1 MAYTYKKNIANRK
14 NYGYSRSTRNIKWI
28 VVHFTA
34 NDGDSDESNARYF
47 KNNIVKASAHYFVD
61 DDSVTQSVPDNYV
74 AYSVGGDKYKNTKG
88 AKYFNIV
95 NNTNSLN
102 IELCDT
108 VKNGKNDLSAK
119 TRTNAILLIKQK
131 AKKYGIDRNHI
142 IRHWDITGKNCP
154 KYFVEDSYSWNRFL
168 DDIFGTSTNK
178 TTKPNENVM
187 NLKKALN
194 ESYGCKLTVNGILDA
209 KTVTEIKKHPVKNYT
224 ENSYAKWVQRRLK
237 AKKYK
242 IKIDGKFGKNSKNT
256 LEEFQK
262 ANHLSVDGVCGYN
275 TVMKLI

>member
-47 KNNIVKASAHYFVD
+47 KNNIKKASAHYFVD

-119 TRTNAILLIKQK
+119 TRANAILLIKQK

-142 IRHWDITGKNCP
+142 IRHYDVTGKNCP

-224 ENSYAKWVQRRLK
+224 ENAYAKWVQRRLK

-242 IKIDGKFGKNSKNT
+242 ISVDGKFGKNSKNT

-262 ANHLSVDGVCGYN
+262 ANHLTVDGVCGYN

>member
-47 KNNIVKASAHYFVD
+47 KNNIKKASAHYFVD

-119 TRTNAILLIKQK
+119 TRANAILLIKQK

-142 IRHWDITGKNCP
+142 IRHYDVTGKNCP

-168 DDIFGTSTNK
+168 DDIFGTNTNK

-224 ENSYAKWVQRRLK
+224 ENAYAKWVQRRLK

>member
-47 KNNIVKASAHYFVD
+47 KNNIKKASAHYFVD

-119 TRTNAILLIKQK
+119 TRANAILLIKQK

-142 IRHWDITGKNCP
+142 IRHYDVNGKNCP

-168 DDIFGTSTNK
+168 DDIFGTNTNK

-224 ENSYAKWVQRRLK
+224 ENAYAKWVQRRLK

>member
-47 KNNIVKASAHYFVD
+47 KNNIKKASAHYFVD

-119 TRTNAILLIKQK
+119 TRANAILLIKQK
-131 AKKYGIDRNHI
+131 AKKYRIDRNHI
-142 IRHWDITGKNCP
+142 IRHYDVTGKNCP
-154 KYFVEDSYSWNRFL
+154 KYFVEDIYLWNRFL
-168 DDIFGTSTNK
+168 DDIFGTNTNK

-224 ENSYAKWVQRRLK
+224 ENAYAKWVQRRLK

-262 ANHLSVDGVCGYN
+262 ANHLTVDGVCGYN

>member
-119 TRTNAILLIKQK
+119 TRANAILLIKQK

-142 IRHWDITGKNCP
+142 IRHYDVNGKNCP
-154 KYFVEDSYSWNRFL
+154 KYFVEDSYLWNRFL

-224 ENSYAKWVQRRLK
+224 ENAYAKWVQRRLK

-262 ANHLSVDGVCGYN
+262 ANHLTVDGVCGYN

>member
-47 KNNIVKASAHYFVD
+47 KNNIKKASAHYFVD

-119 TRTNAILLIKQK
+119 TRANAILLIKQK
-131 AKKYGIDRNHI
+131 TKKYGIDRNHI
-142 IRHWDITGKNCP
+142 IRHYDVTGKNCP
-154 KYFVEDSYSWNRFL
+154 KYFVEDSYLWNRFL
-168 DDIFGTSTNK
+168 DDIFGTNTNK

-224 ENSYAKWVQRRLK
+224 ENAYAKWVQRRLK

-242 IKIDGKFGKNSKNT
+242 ISVDGKFGKNSKNT

-262 ANHLSVDGVCGYN
+262 ANHLTVDGVCGYN

>member
-47 KNNIVKASAHYFVD
+47 KNNIKKASAHYFVD

-119 TRTNAILLIKQK
+119 TRANAILLIKQK

-142 IRHWDITGKNCP
+142 IRHYDVNGKNCP

-168 DDIFGTSTNK
+168 DDIFGTNTNK

-224 ENSYAKWVQRRLK
+224 ENAYAKWVQRRLK

-242 IKIDGKFGKNSKNT
+242 IKIDGKFGKDSKNT

>member
-47 KNNIVKASAHYFVD
+47 KNNIKKASAHYFVD

-88 AKYFNIV
+88 PKYFNIV

-119 TRTNAILLIKQK
+119 TRANAILLIKQK

-168 DDIFGTSTNK
+168 DDIFGTNTNK

-242 IKIDGKFGKNSKNT
+242 ISVDGKFGKNSKNT

>member
-47 KNNIVKASAHYFVD
+47 KNNIKKASAHYFVD

-119 TRTNAILLIKQK
+119 TRANAILLIKQK

-142 IRHWDITGKNCP
+142 IRHYDVTGKNCP

-168 DDIFGTSTNK
+168 DDIFGTNTNK

-224 ENSYAKWVQRRLK
+224 ENAYAKWVQRRLK

-262 ANHLSVDGVCGYN
+262 ANHLTVDGVCGYN

>member
-47 KNNIVKASAHYFVD
+47 KNNIKKASAHYFVD

-119 TRTNAILLIKQK
+119 TRANAILLIKQK

-142 IRHWDITGKNCP
+142 IRHWDVTGKNCP

-168 DDIFGTSTNK
+168 DDIFGTNTNK

-224 ENSYAKWVQRRLK
+224 ENAYAKWVQRRLK

-262 ANHLSVDGVCGYN
+262 ANHLVVDGVCGYN

>member
-47 KNNIVKASAHYFVD
+47 KNNIKKASAHYFVD

-119 TRTNAILLIKQK
+119 TRANAILLIKQK
-131 AKKYGIDRNHI
+131 TKKYGIDRNHI
-142 IRHWDITGKNCP
+142 IRHYDVTGKNCP
-154 KYFVEDSYSWNRFL
+154 KYFVEDSYLWNRFL
-168 DDIFGTSTNK
+168 DDIFGTNTNK

-224 ENSYAKWVQRRLK
+224 ENAYAKWVQRRLK

-262 ANHLSVDGVCGYN
+262 ANHLTVDGVCGYN

>member
-119 TRTNAILLIKQK
+119 TRANAILLIKQK

-142 IRHWDITGKNCP
+142 IRHYDVTGKNCP

-168 DDIFGTSTNK
+168 DDIFGTNTNK

-242 IKIDGKFGKNSKNT
+242 ISVDGKFGKNSKNT

>member
-47 KNNIVKASAHYFVD
+47 KNKIKKASAHYFVN

-108 VKNGKNDLSAK
+108 VKNGKNDLSAEN
-119 TRTNAILLIKQK
+119 RANAILLIKQK

-142 IRHWDITGKNCP
+142 IRHYDVTGKNCP

-168 DDIFGTSTNK
+168 DDIFGTNTNK

-224 ENSYAKWVQRRLK
+224 ENAYAKWVQRRLK

-242 IKIDGKFGKNSKNT
+242 ISVDGKFGKNAKNT
-256 LEEFQK
+256 LEECQK
-262 ANHLSVDGVCGYN
+262 ANHLTVDGMCGYN

>member
-47 KNNIVKASAHYFVD
+47 KNNIKKASAHYFVD

-119 TRTNAILLIKQK
+119 TRANAILLIKQK
-131 AKKYGIDRNHI
+131 TKKYGIDRNHI
-142 IRHWDITGKNCP
+142 IRHWDVTGKNCP

-168 DDIFGTSTNK
+168 DDIFGPNINK

-224 ENSYAKWVQRRLK
+224 ENAYAKWVQRRLK

>member
-119 TRTNAILLIKQK
+119 TRANAILLIKQK

-142 IRHWDITGKNCP
+142 IRHYDVNGKNCP

-168 DDIFGTSTNK
+168 DDIFGTNTNK

-262 ANHLSVDGVCGYN
+262 ANHLNVDGVCGYN

>member
-119 TRTNAILLIKQK
+119 TRANAILLIKQK

-142 IRHWDITGKNCP
+142 IRHYDVTGKNCP

-168 DDIFGTSTNK
+168 DDIFGTSANK

-224 ENSYAKWVQRRLK
+224 ENAYAKWVQRRLK

-262 ANHLSVDGVCGYN
+262 ANHLNVDGVCGYN

>member
-47 KNNIVKASAHYFVD
+47 KNNIKKASAHYFVD

-119 TRTNAILLIKQK
+119 TRANAILLIKQK
-131 AKKYGIDRNHI
+131 TKKYGIDRNHI
-142 IRHWDITGKNCP
+142 IRHYDVTGKNCP
-154 KYFVEDSYSWNRFL
+154 KYFVEDSYLWNRFL
-168 DDIFGTSTNK
+168 DDIFGTNTNK

-224 ENSYAKWVQRRLK
+224 ENAYAKWVQRRLK

>member
-47 KNNIVKASAHYFVD
+47 KNNIKKASAHYFVD

-119 TRTNAILLIKQK
+119 TRANAILLIKQK

-142 IRHWDITGKNCP
+142 IRHYDVNGKNCP

-168 DDIFGTSTNK
+168 DDIFGTNTNK

-224 ENSYAKWVQRRLK
+224 ENAYAKWVQRRLK

-242 IKIDGKFGKNSKNT
+242 ISVDGKFGKNSRNT

-262 ANHLSVDGVCGYN
+262 ANHLNVDGVCGYN

>member
-47 KNNIVKASAHYFVD
+47 KNNIKKASAHYFVD

-119 TRTNAILLIKQK
+119 TRANAILLIKQK

-142 IRHWDITGKNCP
+142 IRHWDVTGKNCP

-168 DDIFGTSTNK
+168 DDIFGTNTNK

-224 ENSYAKWVQRRLK
+224 ENAYAKWVQRRLK

-262 ANHLSVDGVCGYN
+262 ANHLTVDGVCGYN

>member
-47 KNNIVKASAHYFVD
+47 KNNIKKASAHYFVD

-119 TRTNAILLIKQK
+119 TRANAILLIKQK

-142 IRHWDITGKNCP
+142 IRHWDVTGKNCP

-168 DDIFGTSTNK
+168 DDIFGTNTNK

-224 ENSYAKWVQRRLK
+224 ENAYAKWVQRRLK

>member
-119 TRTNAILLIKQK
+119 TRANAILLIKQK

-142 IRHWDITGKNCP
+142 IRHWDVTGKNCP

-168 DDIFGTSTNK
+168 DDIFGTNTNK

-224 ENSYAKWVQRRLK
+224 ENAYAKWVQRRLK

>member
-119 TRTNAILLIKQK
+119 TRANAILLIKQK

-142 IRHWDITGKNCP
+142 IRHWDVTGKNCP

-168 DDIFGTSTNK
+168 DDIFGTNTNK

-224 ENSYAKWVQRRLK
+224 ENAYAKWVQRRLK

-262 ANHLSVDGVCGYN
+262 ANHLTVDGVCGYN